1 MNFLFDVD
9 MDTYNLLTKIS
20 PDFGMNEA
28 DLVEKYIEDG
38 VSALRNHNLKKS
50 ELFDDTDYNGAF
62 KQFAISLSAEHQ
74 MYIIKLSVELDLKPP
89 VIYRR
94 LIHLGIKENMLKM
107 G

>member
-20 PDFGMNEA
+20 LDLDMNEA

-50 ELFDDTDYNGAF
+50 DIMDDT
-62 KQFAISLSAEHQ
+62 
-74 MYIIKLSVELDLKPP
+74 
-89 VIYRR
+89 R
-94 LIHLGIKENMLKM
+94 L
-107 G
+107 